1 MNTTSYISLIA
12 DKIADIKATIATTKT
27 SDEISKNTRG
37 TKLYKLGRD
46 ERVLNLIN
54 SLFTQLGDKVK
65 LSDADMDTFVLITTL
80 ESERAERTSIAVTEG
95 DSILDLMQKYANK
108 KDLQSKLTKAA
119 EKAGLVLNYKTGKIE
134 KAGQKPEAV
143 LVKKN

>member
-1 MNTTSYISLIA
+1 MKQLYTKLAEEKINELKTMIA
-12 DKIADIKATIATTKT
+12 AVKNSDTIT
-27 SDEISKNTRG
+27 KNTRG
-37 TKLYKLGRD
+37 TQLYKLGR
-46 ERVLNLIN
+46 ERRVLHLIN
-54 SLFTQLGDKVK
+54 SLFTQLGDNVK

-80 ESERAERTSIAVTEG
+80 ATEHAKRTSVTVTEG